1 MADETS
7 KAKLIR
13 DLLDRSLELTGPDLS
28 PEEFDRAFG
37 IRATPEEIKRFTLA
51 EIMVR
56 QLVLKACKG
65 DNRAI
70 TEVLDRLLGKP
81 MQTSESVVKSYSYQ
95 DLLLEFR
102 NADAKEKGGQ
112 KPTVIDVPSSPA
124 LPPPAAA
131 EDIMAD
137 FR

>member
-28 PEEFDRAFG
+28 PEEFERAFG

-112 KPTVIDVPSSPA
+112 KPTVIDVPPSPA
-124 LPPPAAA
+124 LPPSAAA